1 MILHAR
7 KCTFHPLP
15 HQYWRGLRPFMQL
28 HEKRHMKRAG
38 EAGGSIALFMRRA
51 YCDQY
56 QKYAEYIIKYGI
68 KYQTESRRD
77 LRLEE
82 TIAPIHKKW
91 I

>member
-1 MILHAR
+1 
-7 KCTFHPLP
+7 
-15 HQYWRGLRPFMQL
+15 
-28 HEKRHMKRAG
+28 
-38 EAGGSIALFMRRA
+38 MRRA